1 MKAVDFHVPLLDR
14 IVPAL
19 ACVAAAVLIS
29 GGPGHAHSKGLYD
42 TAAKA
47 QERAEQI
54 GCDTIHRNNGR
65 WMPCRDERQLHQQL
79 RKQR

>member
-1 MKAVDFHVPLLDR
+1 VKEVDLHVPLLGR

-19 ACVAAAVLIS
+19 AFITAAVLIS
-29 GGPGHAHSKGLYD
+29 GGPGRAHSKGLYD

>member
-1 MKAVDFHVPLLDR
+1 MPGQIA
-14 IVPAL
+14 PAL
-19 ACVAAAVLIS
+19 AFVIAAVLIS
-29 GGPGHAHSKGLYD
+29 GGRAHPHSKGLYV
-42 TAAKA
+42 TAAEA

>member
-1 MKAVDFHVPLLDR
+1 MKAIDLHVPIHGQ

-19 ACVAAAVLIS
+19 AFFAVAVLIS
-29 GGPGHAHSKGLYD
+29 GGPGHAHGKGLYV
-42 TAAKA
+42 TAAEA

>member
-1 MKAVDFHVPLLDR
+1 MKAVDLRVPLSGQ

-19 ACVAAAVLIS
+19 AFVTATVLIS
-29 GGPGHAHSKGLYD
+29 GGPGYAHSKGLYD

>member
-1 MKAVDFHVPLLDR
+1 M
-14 IVPAL
+14 AL
-19 ACVAAAVLIS
+19 AFAAVLICS
-29 GGPGHAHSKGLYD
+29 GPSHSHGKGMYD
-42 TAAKA
+42 TAAEA
-47 QERAEQI
+47 QERADQI

>member
-1 MKAVDFHVPLLDR
+1 MPGQIA
-14 IVPAL
+14 PAL
-19 ACVAAAVLIS
+19 AFVIAAVLIS
-29 GGPGHAHSKGLYD
+29 GGRAHAHSKGLYV
-42 TAAKA
+42 TAAEA

-65 WMPCRDERQLHQQL
+65 WMPCRYERQLHQQL